1 MDSSGRTILHKEKN
15 KHEVSYQ
22 GKELEKKIVNGFEL
36 LRFIFQGSLGLVGIE
51 NSRIE
56 VHW

>member
-22 GKELEKKIVNGFEL
+22 GKELEKKIVNGFE
-36 LRFIFQGSLGLVGIE
+36 
-51 NSRIE
+51 
-56 VHW
+56 